1 VVSNKDETV
10 RGIGAMRRFL
20 GLAILLAAV
29 ALPARA
35 QITPKYEIS
44 GGYQYMAY
52 YGASG
57 ASRTNMNGAA
67 GSITYNYYR
76 WLGVSADVSGGYN
89 RESST
94 DPAFNGAT
102 TTVFTYLAGPRFYPF
117 GHHKLT
123 LHGEAMFGG
132 GYLRAGVPAVP
143 PFPQQTL
150 TNNAFAWMAGMGVDY
165 SIRDHWAI
173 RLQGDYLSTRFFSST
188 AGSQGNERAVVGV
201 VYRFG
206 VRGPHRHK

>member
-1 VVSNKDETV
+1 
-10 RGIGAMRRFL
+10 MRRFWGL
-20 GLAILLAAV
+20 GILLAAA

-44 GGYQYMAY
+44 AGYQYMAY
-52 YGASG
+52 YNTNGSP
-57 ASRTNMNGAA
+57 RVNMNGAA
-67 GSITYNYYR
+67 GSFTYNYYR
-76 WLGVSADVSGGYN
+76 WLGFTGDVSGGYN
-89 RESST
+89 RQSSST
-94 DPAFNGAT
+94 DPGINGAT

-123 LHGEAMFGG
+123 LFGEALFGG

-143 PFPQQTL
+143 PFPKQTL
-150 TNNAFAWMAGMGVDY
+150 TDNAFAWAGGLGVDY
-165 SIRDHWAI
+165 SIKDHWAI
-173 RLQGDYLSTRFFSST
+173 RLQGDYLSTRFFSAT
-188 AGSQGNERAVVGV
+188 AGSQGNERIVAAV